1 LDQAFAATRGAVI
14 DRLALD
20 PDALEALCRA
30 NGVRHLA
37 LFGSAVRTDFD
48 AEWSD
53 LDFLVTIEAP
63 TNAAYADRYLNLE
76 EGLEQLAGRPGDLLT
91 DSSIENP

>member
-1 LDQAFAATRGAVI
+1 MGEAFSATRGAVI

-37 LFGSAVRTDFD
+37 LFGSAVRTDFE
-48 AEWSD
+48 AERSD
-53 LDFLVTIEAP
+53 LDFLVTIEAA
-63 TNAAYADRYLNLE
+63 TNAAYADRCFNLN
-76 EGLEQLAGRPGDLLT
+76 EGLEQLAGRACLRSHDQGD
-91 DSSIENP
+91 P